1 MSGLSYVEAAVWLKE
16 RDNFL
21 ILTHVRPDGDTVG
34 CAAGLCRALRE
45 QGKRAYVLYN
55 PETTAIFTPYLEGL
69 LGEEGWQPDTVVS
82 VDIAA
87 RGLFPENAQCYLER
101 VDLAIDHHGSQEFF
115 AENTCL
121 DAGRAACGELMY
133 DIVRQWG
140 PVSREVALPLYVA
153 VSTDCGCFVYSNTSA
168 ACHRIAAELMETG
181 FDFYPINRKHFRTK
195 SLKRLQLESMLTAG
209 MDIYDEGQ
217 TAIVSLSL
225 DMMAQVGAREED
237 IDDISAFVGQIEGV
251 RTGVTLRELRPGVC
265 KISLRTDPGDLNAS
279 DVCAVLGGGGHAA
292 AAGATVEGDI
302 LTTKRVMLDA
312 IRQVRAKTN
321 NISHS

>member
-1 MSGLSYVEAAVWLKE
+1 MSELNYTEAAAWLLE

-45 QGKRAYVLYN
+45 QGKTAFVLPN
-55 PETTAIFTPYLEGL
+55 PETTTIFTPYLEGL
-69 LGEEGWQPDTVVS
+69 LAEESWQPDTVVS

-87 RGLFPENAQCYLER
+87 RDLFPENAKVYLPR
-101 VDLAIDHHGSQEFF
+101 VDLAIDHHPSQQFF
-115 AENTCL
+115 AGETCL

-153 VSTDCGCFVYSNTSA
+153 VSTDCGCFVYSNTSP
-168 ACHRIAAELMETG
+168 ACHRVAAELLETG

-209 MDIYDEGQ
+209 MDVYDEGQ
-217 TAIVSLSL
+217 TVIVTLTL
-225 DMMAQVGAREED
+225 DMMAQVGAKEED

-251 RTGVTLRELRPGVC
+251 RTGVTLRQLRPGVC

-279 DVCAVLGGGGHAA
+279 NVCAVLGGGGHAA
-292 AAGATVEGDI
+292 AAGATVSGSVEETKTAI
-302 LTTKRVMLDA
+302 LAA
-312 IRQVRAKTN
+312 IAQVRGGM
-321 NISHS
+321 